1 MTFNTLNE
9 KSFKTTIKA
18 IAKTGETLRARL
30 HDAGMYAVI
39 QSFNGNPNPAKDLI
53 QAMGTAM
60 RADAMKRWLTHY
72 GALQYD
78 ATIKGMKYR
87 KIKDFGPEH
96 HDARINEADANP
108 FDNFKAEAKPGSDEY
123 NFLEHIQNAIKTA
136 EKISG
141 GKKAGKFEKLVNAE
155 KLTQVKG
162 VLADGAA
169 HDLIAEGTSAQ
180 AIAESIAKRKDAQEI
195 LDALCVALGYEV
207 EVVAPAQAT
216 GTNG

>member
-9 KSFKTTIKA
+9 KSFKATIKT
-18 IAKTGETLRARL
+18 IAKVGESIRSRL

-53 QAMGTAM
+53 QAMGSAL

-87 KIKDFGPEH
+87 KIKDFGPEN
-96 HDARINEADANP
+96 HDARIAEADANP
-108 FDNFKAEAKPGSDEY
+108 FDNFKAEAKESTKEF
-123 NFLEHIQNAIKTA
+123 NFLEHIQSAIKTA
-136 EKISG
+136 EKIQS
-141 GKKAGKFEKLVNAE
+141 GKKAGKLETVVNAE
-155 KLTQVKG
+155 KLTAVKG
-162 VLADGAA
+162 ILADGAA
-169 HDLIAEGTSAQ
+169 QDLIAEGTSAQ

-207 EVVAPAQAT
+207 EVVAPVQAT